1 MNLMVIWKNRPF
13 KIPISKEKTLLDL
26 KQAIANYL
34 GENTSYT
41 SFNVINGENHIIQND
56 SNSKTLEELNIA
68 RFIRLPKNFNP
79 GKQDL
84 L

>member
-1 MNLMVIWKNRPF
+1 MNLNVVWKNRSF
-13 KIPISKEKTLLDL
+13 KIRISKEKTLLDL
-26 KQAIANYL
+26 KQAIANKI

-41 SFNVINGENHIIQND
+41 SFNICCGLHIITNA
-56 SNSKTLEELNIA
+56 SNSKTLKDLNIS
-68 RFIRLPKNFNP
+68 RLIRLPIDFNP

>member
-1 MNLMVIWKNRPF
+1 MNLNVVWKNRSF
-13 KIPISKEKTLLDL
+13 KIRISKEKTLLDL
-26 KQAIANYL
+26 KQAIANEI

-41 SFNVINGENHIIQND
+41 SFNVINGDKRIITNA
-56 SNSKTLEELNIA
+56 SNSKTLKELNIV
-68 RFIRLPKNFNP
+68 RLIRLPIDYNP

>member
-1 MNLMVIWKNRPF
+1 MNLNVVWKNKAF
-13 KIPISKEKTLLDL
+13 KITISKKKTLLDL

-41 SFNVINGENHIIQND
+41 SFMVINGAQQMISNA

-68 RFIRLPKNFNP
+68 RFIRLPKNYNP